1 MPLLQP
7 LTHPQNPQDCQPF
20 HIVAPSIPG
29 LGFSD
34 AFTCTPDQGS
44 SPLEDTAEIFNLLM
58 LKLGYE
64 YYIASSTG
72 SGITSPAGVD
82 YQIPRILASKHS
94 ENCLGIHIIDP
105 PVEPPSLA
113 TSLLSWTKFAIA
125 KFFHA
130 PIFGYTSSD
139 WTAIRENQMK
149 GPESVHRPRT
159 SQDIEANPTPT
170 TPLVSRPVFSLRGT
184 SYGAVGLLSLQ
195 EPNTLAYALCDS
207 PVGLLSLVLNGLRR
221 LSPSHSLS
229 RTEIINIT
237 QLAWL
242 PGPEGAMRFWS
253 GAEAESAKRTKWSP
267 TPTGVTVF
275 LGSGE
280 DGGTGYV
287 CPAWAETRHNI
298 VCTKRQEGKAGLV
311 SLERTDAVVEGI
323 RGLTQEILKMDARLA
338 VGRLEDVVVVG
349 EALPEVAGA
358 GAAEDT
364 ET

>member
-1 MPLLQP
+1 MPG
-7 LTHPQNPQDCQPF
+7 
-20 HIVAPSIPG
+20 S
-29 LGFSD
+29 
-34 AFTCTPDQGS
+34 GS
-44 SPLEDTAEIFNLLM
+44 SLLEDTAEIFNLLM

-64 YYIASSTG
+64 YYVASSTG
-72 SGITSPAGVD
+72 SGITSPASVD
-82 YQIPRILASKHS
+82 YQIPRILALKHS

-139 WTAIRENQMK
+139 WAAMRENQMI
-149 GPESVHRPRT
+149 GSEAAHRPRT
-159 SQDIEANPTPT
+159 PQDIEANPTPT
-170 TPLVSRPVFSLRGT
+170 TPLVSRPVFGLRGT
-184 SYGAVGLLSLQ
+184 PYGAVGLLGLQ

-221 LSPSHSLS
+221 LSPNHTLS

-253 GAEAESAKRTKWSP
+253 GAEAESAKKTKWSP

-280 DGGTGYV
+280 DAGTGYV

-298 VCTKRQEGKAGLV
+298 VCTKRQQGKAGLV
-311 SLERTDAVVEGI
+311 SLERTEAVVEGI
-323 RGLTQEILKMDARLA
+323 RGLTQEILKTDSRLA
-338 VGRLEDVVVVG
+338 VRRLEEVVVDESIAEEV
-349 EALPEVAGA
+349 EADGDGDAVTVT
-358 GAAEDT
+358 AAEDT